1 MCELTESINDTQTF
15 LATVKK
21 NLPSAGLLLEVFPP
35 CTGCLSLLKY
45 MVHIV

>member
-15 LATVKK
+15 LATGKK

-35 CTGCLSLLKY
+35 CLSLLKY